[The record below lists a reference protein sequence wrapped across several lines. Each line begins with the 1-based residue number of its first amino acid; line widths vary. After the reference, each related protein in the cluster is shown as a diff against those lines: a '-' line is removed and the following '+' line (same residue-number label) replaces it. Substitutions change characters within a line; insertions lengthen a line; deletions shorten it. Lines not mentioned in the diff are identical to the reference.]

1 VIPSDHFVRF
11 YNEVFKALDARGRRC
26 LTDYWREIGR
36 LQKRELAARFRR
48 GGVAAAREYW
58 QRIIRE
64 ENCRARIV
72 KRPGGFE
79 FRMRRCPSLS
89 KALDNDATP
98 FGLYCDHCMGWIEPV
113 MKAAGLYAVM
123 DMISRGEAR
132 CVFLVTENAAAAQ
145 EALKRARLPSTPY
158 RPDSLPPRQPVRAQ
172 PASGRNRRQKR
183 ER

>member
-1 VIPSDHFVRF
+1 MIPSDHFVRF

-26 LTDYWREIGR
+26 LTDYWRELGR

-48 GGVAAAREYW
+48 GGVAAARAYW

-72 KRPGGFE
+72 ERPDGFE

-89 KALDNDATP
+89 KVLDNDATP

-123 DMISRGEAR
+123 DMISRREPQCAFFVTADRSAAR
-132 CVFLVTENAAAAQ
+132 TAM
-145 EALKRARLPSTPY
+145 KRARLPSTPY
-158 RPDSLPPRQPVRAQ
+158 KPASLPARRRSSAQ
-172 PASGRNRRQKR
+172 GHRKGRT
-183 ER
+183 